1 MRKPSRRAHQVVSRA
16 ECAWKAVMTKQG
28 RYSRLREAEHLIFC
42 HEQEVRGSSKE
53 EKHMKRNR
61 NKRISSAQFQ
71 RWSLERRET
80 LSSIFFFWAN
90 VLIRTEELHKKIK
103 VQSKEKVTQ
112 HVAHTHFQN
121 TEREFSD
128 LFHILLFENLR
139 RENKMRVYESISMI
153 KTLVELIGCFT
164 SINHI
169 KESI

>member
-1 MRKPSRRAHQVVSRA
+1 MCLEGCRDK
-16 ECAWKAVMTKQG
+16 TIG
-28 RYSRLREAEHLIFC
+28 RYSRLGEAEHLIFC

-80 LSSIFFFWAN
+80 LSSPHQNREI
-90 VLIRTEELHKKIK
+90 THKKIK

-139 RENKMRVYESISMI
+139 RENKMRVYETISMI

-169 KESI
+169 KV